1 MNTSQ
6 LRVRSEWIECQSL
19 AKIGSKVMP
28 TPMVHGAADMEAG
41 HGMTSFLS
49 WLMSPQDYM
58 PHGMCFLWQP
68 ELIALHVASDSLI
81 ALAYYSIPIAL
92 VYFVLKRTDFAFPS
106 IFVLTG
112 LFILACGTTHAMSVW
127 TLWYPDYRVDG
138 GIKAVTALLSIGTG
152 VAIWKVMPLALA
164 LPSTA
169 QLERANGLL
178 GAEIGQ
184 RQRAEAALREA
195 NAELERRVAARTAD
209 LEEEVV
215 RRRNTEATLRASEER
230 WRSMFEASAVGI
242 AVLDE
247 QHHFAATNEALQ
259 KMVGYSGEELQSLGP
274 LDITHQDDHEATQK
288 LIEDMRNGKRQ
299 DLPTET
305 RYRRKDNKVIWVR
318 VSAARALDSSSSL
331 QGIPAIIEDITERKR
346 AEVAWHDA
354 RDALSRATRLTVM
367 GELSASIA
375 HEVNQP
381 LAAII
386 TNGQACERFLG
397 FSPPDLDEV
406 KDAVGEI
413 VRDGRRASEVLKRIR
428 AMSKN
433 TAPERGQVD
442 VNHAIAEVLALTR
455 DELQRHRVAVQT
467 DLRSKLPTIMA
478 DRVQLQQVV
487 LNLVMNGIDAMRAVT
502 DRPRILT
509 VRSQLNDQG
518 SIVVNVADSGVGL
531 DPANR
536 DHIFESFFTTK
547 PEGMGMGLA
556 ISNTIIE
563 AHHGRLW
570 AESGSPFGAVFGFTL
585 PLAAGVNP

>member
-1 MNTSQ
+1 
-6 LRVRSEWIECQSL
+6 
-19 AKIGSKVMP
+19 MP
-28 TPMVHGAADMEAG
+28 TPMVHGSPDVEAS
-41 HGMTSFLS
+41 HSMTSLLS

-68 ELIALHVASDSLI
+68 ELIALHVVSDSLI

-92 VYFVLKRTDFAFPS
+92 IYFVLKRADLAFPS

-127 TLWYPDYRVDG
+127 TLWNPDYRLDG

-152 VAIWKVMPLALA
+152 VAIWKVMPLALE

-184 RQRAEAALREA
+184 RQRAEAALRDA

-209 LEEEVV
+209 LEEEVI

-247 QHHFAATNEALQ
+247 HNHFAATNEALQ

-274 LDITHQDDHEATQK
+274 LDITHQDDREATQK

-299 DLPTET
+299 DLPTEK

-318 VSAARALDSSSSL
+318 VSAARALDSSSPL

-386 TNGQACERFLG
+386 TNAQACQRFLG

-455 DELQRHRVAVQT
+455 DELQRHRVVVQT
-467 DLRSKLPTIMA
+467 DMRSKLPTVMA

-487 LNLVMNGIDAMRAVT
+487 LNLVMNGIDAMRAVP

-509 VRSQLNDQG
+509 VRSQFNDQG
-518 SIVVNVADSGVGL
+518 NIVVNVADSGVGL
-531 DPANR
+531 DAANR
-536 DHIFESFFTTK
+536 DRIFESFFTTK

-585 PLAAGVNP
+585 PLAAGVSP

>member
-1 MNTSQ
+1 
-6 LRVRSEWIECQSL
+6 
-19 AKIGSKVMP
+19 
-28 TPMVHGAADMEAG
+28 MVHGSPDLEG
-41 HGMTSFLS
+41 NHTMTSFLS
-49 WLMSPQDYM
+49 WLLSPQDYM

-68 ELIALHVASDSLI
+68 QLIALHVASDSLI
-81 ALAYYSIPIAL
+81 ALAYYSIPVAL
-92 VYFVLKRTDFAFPS
+92 IYFVSKRTDLAFPS

-112 LFILACGTTHAMSVW
+112 LFILACGTTHIMGVW
-127 TLWYPDYRVDG
+127 TLWFPDYRLDG
-138 GIKAVTALLSIGTG
+138 GIKAATALLSVGTAA
-152 VAIWKVMPLALA
+152 AIWKVMPLALA

-169 QLERANGLL
+169 QLERANELL
-178 GAEIGQ
+178 GTEINQ

-209 LEEEVV
+209 LQEEVL
-215 RRRNTEATLRASEER
+215 RRRATEASLRASEER

-242 AVLDE
+242 AVID
-247 QHHFAATNEALQ
+247 QQNHFAAANEAFQ
-259 KMVGYSGEELQSLGP
+259 RMVGYTSEELQSLGP
-274 LDITHQDDHEATQK
+274 LDITHEEDRKATQEM
-288 LIEDMRNGKRQ
+288 IEDVQTGKRQ
-299 DLPTET
+299 DYHTEK
-305 RYRRKDNKVIWVR
+305 RYCRKDGKVIWVR
-318 VSAARALDSSSSL
+318 VSTARALDSSSAL

-354 RDALSRATRLTVM
+354 REALARATRLTVM

-375 HEVNQP
+375 HEINQP

-386 TNGQACERFLG
+386 TNGHACERFLT

-433 TAPERGQVD
+433 SAPQRGQVD

-455 DELQRHRVAVQT
+455 DELLRHRVSVQT
-467 DLRSKLPTIMA
+467 DLHSNLPTIMA

-487 LNLVMNGIDAMRAVT
+487 LNLVMNGIDAMRAVA
-502 DRPRILT
+502 DRSRILT
-509 VRSQLNDQG
+509 VRSLLSDRGN
-518 SIVVNVADSGVGL
+518 IAVNVADSGIGL

-536 DHIFESFFTTK
+536 ERIFDTFFTTK

-563 AHHGRLW
+563 AHRGRLW
-570 AESGSPFGAVFGFTL
+570 AESGSPFGAVFAFTL
-585 PLAAGVNP
+585 PLVAGAGS

>member
-1 MNTSQ
+1 
-6 LRVRSEWIECQSL
+6 
-19 AKIGSKVMP
+19 MP
-28 TPMVHGAADMEAG
+28 TPMVHGSPDLEG
-41 HGMTSFLS
+41 NHTMTSFLS
-49 WLMSPQDYM
+49 WLLSPQDYM

-68 ELIALHVASDSLI
+68 ELIALHVVSDSLI

-92 VYFVLKRTDFAFPS
+92 IYFVSKRTDLAFPS

-112 LFILACGTTHAMSVW
+112 LFILACGTTHIMGVW
-127 TLWYPDYRVDG
+127 TLWFPRYRLDG
-138 GIKAVTALLSIGTG
+138 GIKAATALLSVGAAA
-152 VAIWKVMPLALA
+152 AIWKVMPLALA

-169 QLERANGLL
+169 QLERANELL
-178 GAEIGQ
+178 GTEIHQ

-209 LEEEVV
+209 LQEEVL
-215 RRRNTEATLRASEER
+215 RRRATEASLRASEER
-230 WRSMFEASAVGI
+230 WRSIFEAWAVGI
-242 AVLDE
+242 AVTD
-247 QHHFAATNEALQ
+247 QQNHFAAANEAFQ
-259 KMVGYSGEELQSLGP
+259 KMVGYTSEELQSLGP
-274 LDITHQDDHEATQK
+274 LDITHEEDRKATQEM
-288 LIEDMRNGKRQ
+288 IEDVQSGKRQ
-299 DLPTET
+299 DCHTEK
-305 RYRRKDNKVIWVR
+305 RYCCKDGKVIWVR
-318 VSAARALDSSSSL
+318 VSTARALDSSSAL
-331 QGIPAIIEDITERKR
+331 KGIPAIIEDITERKR

-354 RDALSRATRLTVM
+354 RDALSRATRLTIM

-413 VRDGRRASEVLKRIR
+413 VRDGRRASEVLKRVR

-433 TAPERGQVD
+433 TAPEPGQVD
-442 VNHAIAEVLALTR
+442 VNLAIAEVLALTR
-455 DELQRHRVAVQT
+455 DELQRNRVAVQT

-487 LNLVMNGIDAMRAVT
+487 LNLFMNGIDAMRAVT

-518 SIVVNVADSGVGL
+518 NIVVNVADSGVGL

-570 AESGSPFGAVFGFTL
+570 AESGSPFGAVFAFTL
-585 PLAAGVNP
+585 PLVAGAGS

>member
-1 MNTSQ
+1 
-6 LRVRSEWIECQSL
+6 
-19 AKIGSKVMP
+19 MP

-68 ELIALHVASDSLI
+68 ELIALHVVSDSLI
-81 ALAYYSIPIAL
+81 ALAYYSIPVAL

-138 GIKAVTALLSIGTG
+138 GVKAVTALLSIGTG
-152 VAIWKVMPLALA
+152 IAIWKVMPLALT

-247 QHHFAATNEALQ
+247 QNHFAATNEALQ

-274 LDITHQDDHEATQK
+274 LDITHQDDREATQK

-299 DLPTET
+299 DLPTEK

-318 VSAARALDSSSSL
+318 VSAARAFDSSSSL
-331 QGIPAIIEDITERKR
+331 QGIPAIIEDITERKS

-354 RDALSRATRLTVM
+354 RDALSRATRLTIM

-386 TNGQACERFLG
+386 TNGQACERFLA

-413 VRDGRRASEVLKRIR
+413 VRDGRRASEVLKRVR

-467 DLRSKLPTIMA
+467 DLRSKVPTIMA

-518 SIVVNVADSGVGL
+518 NIVVNVADSGVGL

-536 DHIFESFFTTK
+536 DRIFESFFTTK

-570 AESGSPFGAVFGFTL
+570 AESGSPFGTVFGFTL
-585 PLAAGVNP
+585 PLAAGVGP

>member
-1 MNTSQ
+1 
-6 LRVRSEWIECQSL
+6 
-19 AKIGSKVMP
+19 MP
-28 TPMVHGAADMEAG
+28 TPMVHGSPDIEAS
-41 HGMTSFLS
+41 HSMTSFLS

-68 ELIALHVASDSLI
+68 ELIGLHVASDSAI
-81 ALAYYSIPIAL
+81 ALAYYSIPVAL
-92 VYFVLKRTDFAFPS
+92 SYFVWKRTDLAFPS
-106 IFVLTG
+106 IFVLTS
-112 LFILACGTTHAMSVW
+112 LFILACGTTHVMGVW
-127 TLWYPDYRVDG
+127 TLWFPDYRVDG
-138 GIKAVTALLSIGTG
+138 GIKAVTALLSIGTAI
-152 VAIWKVMPLALA
+152 AIWKVMPLALA

-169 QLERANGLL
+169 QLERANQLL
-178 GAEIGQ
+178 GGEIGQ

-195 NAELERRVAARTAD
+195 NAVLEQRVAARTAD
-209 LEEEVV
+209 LQDEVV

-242 AVLDE
+242 AVLDQ

-274 LDITHQDDHEATQK
+274 LDITHQDDREATQK
-288 LIEDMRNGKRQ
+288 LIEDVRNGKRQ

-318 VSAARALDSSSSL
+318 VSAARALDSSSSF

-386 TNGQACERFLG
+386 ANGQACERFLG

-406 KDAVGEI
+406 KDAVDEI

-442 VNHAIAEVLALTR
+442 VNYAIAEVLALTR

-518 SIVVNVADSGVGL
+518 NVVVNVADSGVGL

-536 DHIFESFFTTK
+536 DRIFESFFTTK

-585 PLAAGVNP
+585 PLAAGVSP

>member
-1 MNTSQ
+1 
-6 LRVRSEWIECQSL
+6 
-19 AKIGSKVMP
+19 MP

-49 WLMSPQDYM
+49 WLMSPQDSM

-68 ELIALHVASDSLI
+68 ELIALHVVSDSLI
-81 ALAYYSIPIAL
+81 ALAYYSIPVAL
-92 VYFVLKRTDFAFPS
+92 VYFVLKRTDFAFSS

-138 GIKAVTALLSIGTG
+138 GVKAVTALLSIGTG
-152 VAIWKVMPLALA
+152 IAIWKVMPLALT

-247 QHHFAATNEALQ
+247 QNHFAATNEALQ

-274 LDITHQDDHEATQK
+274 VDITHQDDREATQK

-299 DLPTET
+299 DLPTEK

-318 VSAARALDSSSSL
+318 VSAARAFDSSSSL
-331 QGIPAIIEDITERKR
+331 QGIPAIIEDITERKS

-354 RDALSRATRLTVM
+354 RDALSRATRLTIM

-386 TNGQACERFLG
+386 TNGQACERFLA

-413 VRDGRRASEVLKRIR
+413 VRDGRRASEVLKRVR

-467 DLRSKLPTIMA
+467 DLRSKVPTIMA

-518 SIVVNVADSGVGL
+518 NIVVNVADSGVGL

-536 DHIFESFFTTK
+536 DRIFESFFTTK

-570 AESGSPFGAVFGFTL
+570 AESGSPFGTVFGFTL
-585 PLAAGVNP
+585 PLAAGVGP

>member
-1 MNTSQ
+1 MQTS
-6 LRVRSEWIECQSL
+6 
-19 AKIGSKVMP
+19 
-28 TPMVHGAADMEAG
+28 MVHGSADIEAS

-169 QLERANGLL
+169 QLERANQLL

-184 RQRAEAALREA
+184 RQRAEAALRDA

-247 QHHFAATNEALQ
+247 QNHFAATNEALQ

-274 LDITHQDDHEATQK
+274 LNITHQDDREATQK

-299 DLPTET
+299 DLPAET

-318 VSAARALDSSSSL
+318 VSAARALDSGSSL
-331 QGIPAIIEDITERKR
+331 QGIPAIIEDISERKR

-354 RDALSRATRLTVM
+354 RDALLRATRLTIM

-467 DLRSKLPTIMA
+467 YLRSKLPTIMA

-585 PLAAGVNP
+585 PLAAGVSP

>member
-1 MNTSQ
+1 
-6 LRVRSEWIECQSL
+6 
-19 AKIGSKVMP
+19 
-28 TPMVHGAADMEAG
+28 MVHGSPDLEG
-41 HGMTSFLS
+41 NHTMTSFLS
-49 WLMSPQDYM
+49 WLLSPQDYM

-68 ELIALHVASDSLI
+68 QLIALHVASDSLI
-81 ALAYYSIPIAL
+81 ALAYYSIPVAL
-92 VYFVLKRTDFAFPS
+92 IYFVSKRTDLAFPS

-112 LFILACGTTHAMSVW
+112 LFILACGTTHIMGVW
-127 TLWYPDYRVDG
+127 TLWFPDYRLDG
-138 GIKAVTALLSIGTG
+138 GIKAATALLSVGTAA
-152 VAIWKVMPLALA
+152 AIWKVMPLALA

-169 QLERANGLL
+169 QLERANELL
-178 GAEIGQ
+178 GTEINQ

-209 LEEEVV
+209 LQEEVL
-215 RRRNTEATLRASEER
+215 RRRATEATLRASEER

-242 AVLDE
+242 AVID
-247 QHHFAATNEALQ
+247 QQNHFAAANEAFQ
-259 KMVGYSGEELQSLGP
+259 KMVGYTSEELQSLGP
-274 LDITHQDDHEATQK
+274 LDITHEEDRKASQEM
-288 LIEDMRNGKRQ
+288 IEDVQSGKRQ
-299 DLPTET
+299 DCHTEK
-305 RYRRKDNKVIWVR
+305 RYCRKDGKVIWVR
-318 VSAARALDSSSSL
+318 VSTARALDSSSAL

-354 RDALSRATRLTVM
+354 REALSRATRLTVM

-375 HEVNQP
+375 HEINQP

-386 TNGQACERFLG
+386 TNGHACERFLT

-433 TAPERGQVD
+433 SAPERGQVD

-455 DELQRHRVAVQT
+455 DELLRHRVSVQT
-467 DLRSKLPTIMA
+467 DLHSNLPTIMA

-487 LNLVMNGIDAMRAVT
+487 LNLVMNGIDAMRAVA
-502 DRPRILT
+502 DRSRILT
-509 VRSQLNDQG
+509 VRSLLSDRGN
-518 SIVVNVADSGVGL
+518 IAVNVADSGIGL

-536 DHIFESFFTTK
+536 ERIFDTFFTTK

-563 AHHGRLW
+563 AHRGRLW
-570 AESGSPFGAVFGFTL
+570 AESGSPFGAVFAFTL
-585 PLAAGVNP
+585 PLVAGAGS

>member
-1 MNTSQ
+1 
-6 LRVRSEWIECQSL
+6 
-19 AKIGSKVMP
+19 MP
-28 TPMVHGAADMEAG
+28 TPMVHGSPDIEAS
-41 HGMTSFLS
+41 HSMTSFLS

-68 ELIALHVASDSLI
+68 ELIALHVVSDSLI

-92 VYFVLKRTDFAFPS
+92 IYFALKRTDLAFPS

-138 GIKAVTALLSIGTG
+138 GVKAVTALLSIGTG
-152 VAIWKVMPLALA
+152 IAIWKVMPLALA

-195 NAELERRVAARTAD
+195 NAELERRVAVRTAD

-274 LDITHQDDHEATQK
+274 LDITHQDDREATQK

-299 DLPTET
+299 DLPTEK

-318 VSAARALDSSSSL
+318 VSAARALDSGSSL
-331 QGIPAIIEDITERKR
+331 QGIPAIIEDITERRR

-354 RDALSRATRLTVM
+354 RDALSRATRLTIM

-467 DLRSKLPTIMA
+467 DLRSKLPTIIA

-487 LNLVMNGIDAMRAVT
+487 LNLVMNGIDAMRAIT

-531 DPANR
+531 DPASR

-570 AESGSPFGAVFGFTL
+570 AESGSPFGTVFGFTL
-585 PLAAGVNP
+585 PLAAGVSP